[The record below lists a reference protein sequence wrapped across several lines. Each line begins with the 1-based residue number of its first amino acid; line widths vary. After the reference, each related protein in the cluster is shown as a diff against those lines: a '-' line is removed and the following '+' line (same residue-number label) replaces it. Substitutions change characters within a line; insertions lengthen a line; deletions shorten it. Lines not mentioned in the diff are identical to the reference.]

1 MLARCFTIDSRIT
14 AWSGGTM
21 IMTHPSDRQGRDTS
35 PSRSHSHRR
44 GCCSDSRRWPGRP
57 PAGVACTAC
66 TPPVVLPAV
75 GDTLGLSINTT
86 WSAQWPHSSPR
97 LSTNNATAIRA
108 MGRPSAG
115 RRSER
120 AETDMTRETGL
131 HLVSLGFRVCGS
143 LPVPRLSPTHWCLRH
158 ARTLRDLGACGSNVK
173 EGSGLDR
180 SLVGR

>member
-21 IMTHPSDRQGRDTS
+21 IMTHPGVRQGRDTS

-66 TPPVVLPAV
+66 PPPVVLPAV

-97 LSTNNATAIRA
+97 LSTSNAAAHPCHGPVEVDPRRA
-108 MGRPSAG
+108 DTHDTGD
-115 RRSER
+115 R
-120 AETDMTRETGL
+120 AAPRQ
-131 HLVSLGFRVCGS
+131 LGFPCVRIPASSAAFTIGYYITPERCG
-143 LPVPRLSPTHWCLRH
+143 
-158 ARTLRDLGACGSNVK
+158 TLGVRQ
-173 EGSGLDR
+173 
-180 SLVGR
+180 

>member
-21 IMTHPSDRQGRDTS
+21 IMTHPGVRQGRDTS

-44 GCCSDSRRWPGRP
+44 GCCSDSRRWLSGRQQASLAP
-57 PAGVACTAC
+57 PAPLRLCCPQSETHLGCRS
-66 TPPVVLPAV
+66 TPPGALSGRTARRGSQPA
-75 GDTLGLSINTT
+75 TP
-86 WSAQWPHSSPR
+86 PH
-97 LSTNNATAIRA
+97 IRA
-108 MGRPSAG
+108 MGRSVDPRG
-115 RRSER
+115 Q
-120 AETDMTRETGL
+120 THMTRETGL